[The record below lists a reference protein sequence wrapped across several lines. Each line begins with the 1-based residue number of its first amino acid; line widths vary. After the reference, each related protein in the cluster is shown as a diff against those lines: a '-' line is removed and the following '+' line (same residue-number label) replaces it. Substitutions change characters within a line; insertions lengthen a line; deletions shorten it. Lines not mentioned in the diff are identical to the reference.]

1 MSDTRRGTVLFVWR
15 RTPPPF
21 LIGGAEV
28 SQQLLA
34 REFTAAG
41 WTVAYLGSHQAPW
54 NQACELAAMRHHLD
68 TVNITYQHRRE
79 PVELRYRWHGI
90 DCRSVPQARLAAV
103 LRATLAELTPDL
115 VITSQEGSG
124 ELAAS
129 TRRIAPVAG
138 WLHSISKTGL
148 DVLQGRPRYA
158 LATSRFVLSRTPVTQ
173 AAVLFYPPFTPPAT
187 GPFAGLAGG
196 DVLMVNPVPAKG
208 SAVLHELVRRLPD
221 RHFTLVQ
228 GWWDTAAEFT
238 AYPNVTYVGRTYDM
252 DPLIAAHRLLLVPS
266 VVEDA
271 FPRVII
277 EAGLAGLP
285 TIGSA
290 RGGIPEA
297 ISEGGL
303 LVPPD
308 DAAAWTTAIRSLND
322 TALTAL
328 GRRARNRAEPL
339 TRACLPEL
347 AAAGVIPG

>member
-1 MSDTRRGTVLFVWR
+1 MSGTQRGTVMFAWR

-34 REFTAAG
+34 REFIAAG
-41 WTVAYLGSHQAPW
+41 WTVVYLGSHETPW
-54 NQACELAAMRHHLD
+54 NQTCEMAAMRRHLD
-68 TVNITYQHRRE
+68 TMNITYDHRRE
-79 PVELRYRWHGI
+79 PAELRYRWNGI
-90 DCRSVPQARLAAV
+90 DCRSVPQTRLAET
-103 LRATLAELTPDL
+103 LRVTLAELTPNL

-129 TRRIAPVAG
+129 ARYRAPVAG
-138 WLHSISKTGL
+138 WLHSVSKNGL
-148 DVLQGRPRYA
+148 DVLAGRPRYA
-158 LATSRFVLSRTPVTQ
+158 LATSRFVLSRTPATQ
-173 AAVLFYPPFTPPAT
+173 AAVLFYPPFTPVSVSPLLN
-187 GPFAGLAGG
+187 PPGG

-208 SAVLHELVRRLPD
+208 SAMLHELVQRLPD
-221 RHFTLVQ
+221 RRFTLVE
-228 GWWDTAAEFT
+228 GWWDTAAEF
-238 AYPNVTYVGRTYDM
+238 ADYANVTYVGRTYDM

-266 VVEDA
+266 IVEDA

-285 TIGSA
+285 TIGST

-297 ISEGGL
+297 ISGGGL

-308 DAAAWTTAIRSLND
+308 DAAAWATAIRSLHGA
-322 TALTAL
+322 TLTTL
-328 GRRARNRAEPL
+328 GRRARSRAEPL